1 VWGARAAFRAGALDK
16 AEAAYNELLRS
27 SKDHPS
33 ARAGRALVR
42 LQRGKLE
49 GAGDDIFKFDDFAK
63 KYPKEISEKDR
74 ALVEYARSEV
84 FRAAGNLT
92 VAEGAKVM
100 LVDMQQAAL
109 DDAVATLGSD
119 NAAGI
124 KADVTDPEATA
135 AYVAATVARFGGIDV
150 FFANAGIEGEV
161 ATIPEYSLEMYD
173 RVMAVN
179 VRGVWLG
186 LRAVIPEMA
195 KRGGGSIVITSSLA
209 GLRGTPKLSAYTA
222 SKHAVVGLTKAL
234 AMELA
239 PRGIRVNAVA
249 PGVIRT
255 PMTERYFQDAD
266 VARKIQELH
275 AMGRSGETHEVANA
289 MMFLASEESSFTTG
303 AVLTVDG
310 GWTLGKKM
318 T

>member
-1 VWGARAAFRAGALDK
+1 VNIASTLGL
-16 AEAAYNELLRS
+16 
-27 SKDHPS
+27 
-33 ARAGRALVR
+33 
-42 LQRGKLE
+42 
-49 GAGDDIFKFDDFAK
+49 
-63 KYPKEISEKDR
+63 
-74 ALVEYARSEV
+74 
-84 FRAAGNLT
+84 
-92 VAEGAKVM
+92 
-100 LVDMQQAAL
+100 
-109 DDAVATLGSD
+109 VAT
-119 NAAGI
+119 
-124 KADVTDPEATA
+124 PERV
-135 AYVAATVARFGGIDV
+135 AYVT
-150 FFANAGIEGEV
+150 
-161 ATIPEYSLEMYD
+161 
-173 RVMAVN
+173 
-179 VRGVWLG
+179 
-186 LRAVIPEMA
+186 
-195 KRGGGSIVITSSLA
+195 
-209 GLRGTPKLSAYTA
+209 

-239 PRGIRVNAVA
+239 PHGIRVNAVA

>member
-1 VWGARAAFRAGALDK
+1 MRFRDQGVLITGAASGIGRQLAIAFA
-16 AEAAYNELLRS
+16 
-27 SKDHPS
+27 
-33 ARAGRALVR
+33 
-42 LQRGKLE
+42 
-49 GAGDDIFKFDDFAK
+49 
-63 KYPKEISEKDR
+63 
-74 ALVEYARSEV
+74 
-84 FRAAGNLT
+84 
-92 VAEGAKVM
+92 AEGARLAIADIAK
-100 LVDMQQAAL
+100 AA
-109 DDAVATLGSD
+109 V
-119 NAAGI
+119 
-124 KADVTDPEATA
+124 EATA
-135 AYVAATVARFGGIDV
+135 ADIRKRDGEAHPFVLDVVKPDAVRDFIAGAEAVLGRLDVLANCAGVREISPLLDLSFEDWQRTMSINVTGSFLPSQAFARRLIALGKTGRIV
-150 FFANAGIEGEV
+150 NIASTLGLV
-161 ATIPEYSLEMYD
+161 ATPE
-173 RVMAVN
+173 RV
-179 VRGVWLG
+179 
-186 LRAVIPEMA
+186 
-195 KRGGGSIVITSSLA
+195 
-209 GLRGTPKLSAYTA
+209 AYVT

-310 GWTLGKKM
+310 GWTLGKNM

>member
-1 VWGARAAFRAGALDK
+1 
-16 AEAAYNELLRS
+16 
-27 SKDHPS
+27 
-33 ARAGRALVR
+33 VR
-42 LQRGKLE
+42 
-49 GAGDDIFKFDDFAK
+49 
-63 KYPKEISEKDR
+63 EISPLLDLSFEDWQR
-74 ALVEYARSEV
+74 TMNINVTGSFLPSQAFARRLIALGKPGRIVNIASTL
-84 FRAAGNLT
+84 GL
-92 VAEGAKVM
+92 
-100 LVDMQQAAL
+100 
-109 DDAVATLGSD
+109 VAT
-119 NAAGI
+119 
-124 KADVTDPEATA
+124 PERV
-135 AYVAATVARFGGIDV
+135 AYVT
-150 FFANAGIEGEV
+150 
-161 ATIPEYSLEMYD
+161 
-173 RVMAVN
+173 
-179 VRGVWLG
+179 
-186 LRAVIPEMA
+186 
-195 KRGGGSIVITSSLA
+195 
-209 GLRGTPKLSAYTA
+209 

-266 VARKIQELH
+266 VARRIQELH